1 MALLTKFGRAL
12 RQEVNFGKSSLFSST
27 NTKADMK
34 GDITDHMAIQEADPN
49 SMYLGLPNEM
59 VRNKNEILGFIKGRL
74 PQRIQNWENKTL
86 THAGKVILLKTV
98 AQALSS
104 YAMLGNDFGFI
115 WRSLMEATEFNGAVK
130 NVGSGLSE
138 NETAHK
144 LQQTISEDWVENV
157 GWGFWR
163 TLWNLEVTAKVKDF
177 AWRFYSRVPSK
188 YCAVGEQASSCGS
201 WRKPQATCSSSVRL

>member
-104 YAMLGNDFGFI
+104 YAMYVFLLPLGLMNITDGLHLVTKNILTGKAGRIRALVTKEDGVWELHHFNLAILGN
-115 WRSLMEATEFNGAVK
+115 
-130 NVGSGLSE
+130 
-138 NETAHK
+138 
-144 LQQTISEDWVENV
+144 
-157 GWGFWR
+157 
-163 TLWNLEVTAKVKDF
+163 
-177 AWRFYSRVPSK
+177 
-188 YCAVGEQASSCGS
+188 
-201 WRKPQATCSSSVRL
+201 